1 MHDLLRKNVGSRVTL
16 TKTDWAV
23 WERFFV
29 PRTFRKRQ
37 FFVQAGE
44 VCTQFAF
51 VNSGCLRQYS
61 TDARGEE
68 HVIQFAIRDWWIGDM
83 QSFLTGEPAAY
94 SIDAVQDTEVLMIGR
109 AAREQLLETAP
120 GAERFFRLLLEAH
133 FLATSRRIEALLRS
147 SAEERYLAFLKTYP
161 ALVEEIP
168 QGQIASYLGITPQS
182 LSRIRRELSRKP
194 LS

>member
-1 MHDLLRKNVGSRVTL
+1 MHELLRQNVGKRVSL
-16 TKTDWAV
+16 TKKEWAR
-23 WERFFV
+23 WEGFFA
-29 PRTFRKRQ
+29 PRAIRKRQ

-61 TDARGEE
+61 TDPRGEE
-68 HVIQFAIRDWWIGDM
+68 HVIQFAIREWWIGDM

-94 SIDAVQDTEVLMIGR
+94 SIDALQDTKILVIDR
-109 AAREQLLETAP
+109 ASREQLLETSP

-133 FLATSRRIEALLRS
+133 FLATNRRIEALLRS
-147 SAEERYLAFLKTYP
+147 SAEERYLAFVKTYP

-168 QGQIASYLGITPQS
+168 QNQIASYLGITPQS
-182 LSRIRRELSRKP
+182 LSRIRKELSKKA
-194 LS
+194 